1 LATDGFG
8 VAALGDS
15 KDRRSPAGRTLEEV
29 TMEAQVGD
37 RIKVESNHVGGGLR
51 TGEIVEIVTGP
62 AGNCYRIRWDDGHE
76 TSFFPSSDASVEHA
90 KS

>member
-1 LATDGFG
+1 MDSG
-8 VAALGDS
+8 VDALGDP
-15 KDRRSPAGRTLEEV
+15 KAGRSPVSPILAEV

-37 RIKVESNHVGGGLR
+37 RIKVESNRVGCGQR
-51 TGEIVEIVTGP
+51 AGEIVEIVTGP

-76 TSFFPSSDASVEHA
+76 TSFFPSSDASIEHA